1 MNKLRTPM
9 AAILAVGVTFGLFIF
24 MYKLISSGDSVNQDL
39 EAISGI
45 RFGPVDIPDELQTRE
60 RKKPKP
66 PPPPKEPPPPPKMQ
80 VQQQEV
86 VQNMPQIDVPNID
99 NPMVG
104 GEGIY
109 LGSFSQIDKTE
120 EGDVIPIVRI
130 NPMYPR
136 DAQIRGLEGW
146 VKLEFTITEVGT
158 VKNPK
163 VIEADPPR
171 VFNREALRAIL
182 KWKFKPRVIDGVAV
196 ERTATQTLDFT
207 LDQG

>member
-24 MYKLISSGDSVNQDL
+24 MYKLISSGDSINQDL
-39 EAISGI
+39 DAISGI

-80 VQQQEV
+80 VQQQDV

>member
-39 EAISGI
+39 DTISGI

-109 LGSFSQIDKTE
+109 LGSFSQIDRTE

-163 VIEADPPR
+163 VLEADPPR

-182 KWKFKPRVIDGVAV
+182 KWKFKPRVVEGVAV
-196 ERTATQTLDFT
+196 ERTATQTLEFT

>member
-1 MNKLRTPM
+1 MDSPD
-9 AAILAVGVTFGLFIF
+9 GL
-24 MYKLISSGDSVNQDL
+24 Q
-39 EAISGI
+39 
-45 RFGPVDIPDELQTRE
+45 RRE

-158 VKNPK
+158 VKDPK

-182 KWKFKPRVIDGVAV
+182 KWKFKPRVVDGVAV